1 MTSVHDFSARD
12 LQGRDLALSRYQGKV
27 LLVVNTASQC
37 GFTPQYKG
45 LQKLY
50 EQYQDQGLE
59 ILGFPCNQF
68 AHQEPGSADDIGE
81 FCELNYGV
89 SFPLF
94 DKIEVNG
101 DDATWHV
108 DLQLP
113 LVDRTATVETE
124 DVERDEPR
132 YVKFVGR
139 SNVMRVTGEHR
150 IESTETGCRLDNEFV
165 VDGRLPG
172 VESFFER
179 KFGDELDNLERALE
193 RDLGLA

>member
-1 MTSVHDFSARD
+1 MTTVHDFSARD
-12 LQGRDLALSRYQGKV
+12 LQGRDVPLSQYRGKV

-50 EQYQDQGLE
+50 EQYHDQGLE

-68 AHQEPGSADDIGE
+68 AHQEPGSADEIGE

-101 DDATWHV
+101 DDAHPLYQHLKSAAPGVLGSKAIKWNFTKF
-108 DLQLP
+108 
-113 LVDRTATVETE
+113 LVDRDGNVVQRYGSKDQPETIA
-124 DVERDEPR
+124 RD
-132 YVKFVGR
+132 
-139 SNVMRVTGEHR
+139 
-150 IESTETGCRLDNEFV
+150 IE
-165 VDGRLPG
+165 
-172 VESFFER
+172 
-179 KFGDELDNLERALE
+179 AL
-193 RDLGLA
+193 L

>member
-1 MTSVHDFSARD
+1 MTTVHDFSARD
-12 LQGRDLALSRYQGKV
+12 LQGRDVPLSRYQGQV

-50 EQYQDQGLE
+50 EQYHDQGLE

-68 AHQEPGSADDIGE
+68 AHQEPGSADEIGE

-101 DDATWHV
+101 DDAHPLYRHLKSEAPGVLGSKAIKWNFTKF
-108 DLQLP
+108 
-113 LVDRTATVETE
+113 LVDR
-124 DVERDEPR
+124 
-132 YVKFVGR
+132 
-139 SNVMRVTGEHR
+139 
-150 IESTETGCRLDNEFV
+150 
-165 VDGRLPG
+165 DGRVVKRYGSRDKP
-172 VESFFER
+172 EAMARDIE
-179 KFGDELDNLERALE
+179 AL
-193 RDLGLA
+193 L